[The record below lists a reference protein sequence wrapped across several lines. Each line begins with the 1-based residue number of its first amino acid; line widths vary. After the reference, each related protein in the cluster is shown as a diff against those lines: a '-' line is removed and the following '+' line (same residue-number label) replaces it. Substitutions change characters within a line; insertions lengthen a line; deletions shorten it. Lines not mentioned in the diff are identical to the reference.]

1 MEGIEIARLA
11 FGIAAFFAFG
21 QTEAAGMIGNRTYS
35 IWYDTH
41 LLIEKKSICRL
52 IYFKPKHFGRYTLH
66 EALSFFTSYLLS
78 AVFGILCIFCANG
91 SFSVTVLLRVIGV
104 AIGVTIGA
112 SLLVALLND
121 VGDRRDQKKTFY
133 AETGK
138 REFTVYHLWASYRV
152 RLKETE
158 KSPQQREQVNL
169 EYIEY
174 FKNVTRLIVL
184 KENDN
189 GSLQLR
195 VKL

>member
-11 FGIAAFFAFG
+11 FGIAALFAFG
-21 QTEAAGMIGNRTYS
+21 QAEAAGMIGNRTYS
-35 IWYDTH
+35 VWYDTH
-41 LLIEKKSICRL
+41 LLIEKRGICRL
-52 IYFKPKHFGRYTLH
+52 IYFKPKHFGRYTLY
-66 EALSFFTSYLLS
+66 EALSFFASYLWP
-78 AVFGILCIFCANG
+78 AVFGILCVFCANG
-91 SFSVTVLLRVIGV
+91 FLSAPVLLT
-104 AIGVTIGA
+104 AIGVLIGVTVA
-112 SLLVALLND
+112 SSLLVSVLND
-121 VGDRRDQKKTFY
+121 VGTRQDQKKTFY